1 MKVNVEVTPEMVKA
15 GSDIASVLL
24 DASIAKCMNGLG
36 GSKTWEE
43 FVEGDV
49 RNQDIVIDYL
59 EDRIESVT
67 AIYLAMERA
76 RGGE

>member
-1 MKVNVEVTPEMVKA
+1 MKVTPEMVKA
-15 GSDIASVLL
+15 GSDIASVLM

-36 GSKTWEE
+36 GSTTWNE
-43 FVEGDV
+43 FVSRETTN
-49 RNQDIVIDYL
+49 RDIVIDYL

-76 RGGE
+76 RGDK